1 MIKNDHVLQA
11 LIKVF
16 IIKQNGALWE
26 EVWNSTSVASLG
38 KTKLICRS
46 TGPTNP
52 ILSKNNNNNNNDNSK
67 NNNNNITKFWPTGS
81 FLIYYF
87 LLFEKKNKK

>member
-16 IIKQNGALWE
+16 TIKQNGALWE
-26 EVWNSTSVASLG
+26 EVWNSTPVASLG

-52 ILSKNNNNNNNDNSK
+52 ILSKNNNNNNDNSNN

-87 LLFEKKNKK
+87 FAFWKNK